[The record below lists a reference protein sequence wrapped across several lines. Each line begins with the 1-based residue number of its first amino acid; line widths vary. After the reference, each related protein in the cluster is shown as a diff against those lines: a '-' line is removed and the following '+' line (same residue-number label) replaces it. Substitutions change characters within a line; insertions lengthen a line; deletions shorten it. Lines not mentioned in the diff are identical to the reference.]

1 MSNRKAE
8 LDMYVDETRAKKL
21 EDLVRSQGWGP
32 IERTLAN
39 GTLQLL
45 TDRRK
50 MNNRSKAALDLLE
63 AIIKDEPAFPT
74 VPLSDLKAV
83 IAALKGEK

>member
-1 MSNRKAE
+1 MSNRRAE
-8 LDMYVDETRAKKL
+8 MDLFVDETRALKL
-21 EDLVRSQGWGP
+21 EELVRSRGWGP
-32 IERTLAN
+32 IEKTLAN

-45 TDRRK
+45 SDRRK
-50 MNNRSKAALDLLE
+50 MKNRSLAALDLLE

-83 IAALKGEK
+83 IAALKGDK

>member
-21 EDLVRSQGWGP
+21 EELVRSQGWGP

-74 VPLSDLKAV
+74 VPLSELKAV